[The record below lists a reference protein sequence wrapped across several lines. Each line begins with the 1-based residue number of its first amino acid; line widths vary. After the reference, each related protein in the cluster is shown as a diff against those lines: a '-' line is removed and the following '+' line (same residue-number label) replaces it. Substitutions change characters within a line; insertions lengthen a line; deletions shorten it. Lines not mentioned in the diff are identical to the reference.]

1 MAQVFSTMK
10 DKPSAYP
17 FLLPSETGIG
27 AKKYYDYQPIEFSI
41 STDEGKTWHSC
52 FDDPDLEGVYCF
64 SAPDVQ
70 PAVQTDSL
78 KKVGLQDGQRLM
90 STSYD
95 TRQLTMQIVSM
106 DNIDEGSSLL
116 GYDAMQQFL
125 VSRDPYW
132 ICFASW
138 PQRMYYVKAKL
149 SAPTY
154 TGNSW
159 TATVTFTDLIGL
171 SRSVGTTQ
179 DTVYGFG
186 NNLKQKPQYTFSTNK
201 FTVYNGSNVLIDPE
215 RRGHPFKMTLN
226 GSSNGNLKIT
236 NKTTGDFVHG
246 TSDLKFNGSFV
257 IDGVSPELNGE
268 GCLLD
273 LTKDDNVITL
283 QIGDNDFEVENFTGT
298 VSFDFAEWWL
308 S

>member
-1 MAQVFSTMK
+1 MVQVFSTMK

-78 KKVGLQDGQRLM
+78 KKVGLQDGKRLM

-138 PQRMYYVKAKL
+138 PQRMYYVKAEL

-186 NNLKQKPQYTFSTNK
+186 NNLKQKPQYTFNTNH

-257 IDGVSPELNGE
+257 IDGVNPKLNGE

>member
-1 MAQVFSTMK
+1 MIQVFSK
-10 DKPSAYP
+10 RQDKPHSYGYGEIDAP
-17 FLLPSETGIG
+17 VF
-27 AKKYYDYQPIEFSI
+27 DPIEFAI
-41 STDEGKTWHSC
+41 SPNGTDWTSC
-52 FDDPDLEGVYCF
+52 FDMPDMDGVYCTR
-64 SAPDVQ
+64 APDVQ
-70 PAVQTDSL
+70 PAVMTDNL
-78 KKVGLQDGQRLM
+78 KKVGLQDGSRLL
-90 STSYD
+90 STSYS
-95 TRQLTMQIVSM
+95 TRELKMETYF
-106 DNIDEGSSLL
+106 DGIDEGDAMLA
-116 GYDAMQQFL
+116 YDALQRFL
-125 VSRDPYW
+125 ISREAYW
-132 ICFASW
+132 ICFANW
-138 PQRMYYVKAKL
+138 PQRMYYVRAKL
-149 SAPTY
+149 AAPTF
-154 TGNSW
+154 TNEKSW
-159 TATVTFTDLIGL
+159 TCEVTFTDLIGL

-186 NNLKQKPQYTFSTNK
+186 NNLKQKPQYTFNTNH

-257 IDGVSPELNGE
+257 IDGVNPELNGE

>member
-1 MAQVFSTMK
+1 
-10 DKPSAYP
+10 
-17 FLLPSETGIG
+17 
-27 AKKYYDYQPIEFSI
+27 
-41 STDEGKTWHSC
+41 
-52 FDDPDLEGVYCF
+52 
-64 SAPDVQ
+64 
-70 PAVQTDSL
+70 
-78 KKVGLQDGQRLM
+78 M

-186 NNLKQKPQYTFSTNK
+186 NNLKQKPQYTFSTSK

-257 IDGVSPELNGE
+257 IDGVNPELNGE